1 MLRHLPPVLD
11 RRPAVTA
18 LAALAVLTVGGCGST
33 EERGEAASSE
43 STSEA
48 TEPSESAEEVEPSDD
63 ASTDPEQVPT
73 GSVAGD
79 GYTLAVP
86 EGWTDLSG
94 RDKEVPELAQA
105 DLAYGDTTEQEFA
118 SNLNTIVTPAGGE
131 TVSDPG
137 VRQRLADQVEQ
148 AINVR
153 PTPVADLEFDGEKA
167 IGQTATV
174 RRPDATLIQYV
185 TVHEDEVYTLT
196 VTLSAARAEESDAIV
211 GDIVDS
217 WRWTDS

>member
-1 MLRHLPPVLD
+1 MLRHLSSPLD
-11 RRPAVTA
+11 RRRAATA
-18 LAALAVLTVGGCGST
+18 IAALAVLTIGGCGST
-33 EERGEAASSE
+33 ADSDEAG
-43 STSEA
+43 A
-48 TEPSESAEEVEPSDD
+48 TETTEPTESPESPDD
-63 ASTDPEQVPT
+63 AGASEPAEVPE

-79 GYTLAVP
+79 GYTVAVP
-86 EGWTDLSG
+86 EGWTDLSQ
-94 RDKEVPELAQA
+94 RAKDVPELAQA
-105 DLAYGDTTEQEFA
+105 DLAYGDTTEQKFA

-137 VRQRLADQVEQ
+137 VRRRLADQVEQ

-153 PTPVADLEFDGEKA
+153 PRPIADLEFDGEKA

-174 RRPDATLIQYV
+174 RSPAAKLIQYV

-196 VTLSAARAEESDAIV
+196 VTLSAARASESEAIV

-217 WRWTDS
+217 WQWTDS

>member
-1 MLRHLPPVLD
+1 MLRRLSPVLD
-11 RRPAVTA
+11 RRRAATA
-18 LAALAVLTVGGCGST
+18 LAALAVLTIGGCGST
-33 EERGEAASSE
+33 DDSDEASSSE

-48 TEPSESAEEVEPSDD
+48 TEPSESAEGVEPSDD
-63 ASTDPEQVPT
+63 ASADPAEVPE

-79 GYTLAVP
+79 GYTMAVP
-86 EGWTDLSG
+86 EGWTDLSE
-94 RDKEVPELAQA
+94 RAKDVPELAQA
-105 DLAYGDTTEQEFA
+105 DLAYGDTTEQKFA

-153 PTPVADLEFDGEKA
+153 PKPVADLEFDGEKA

-174 RRPDATLIQYV
+174 RNPAATLIQYV

-196 VTLSAARAEESDAIV
+196 VTLSAARASESDAIV

-217 WRWTDS
+217 WQWTGS

>member
-1 MLRHLPPVLD
+1 MLHRLPVPA
-11 RRPAVTA
+11 RRRAGTA
-18 LAALAVLTVGGCGST
+18 LVALAVLTVVGCGST
-33 EERGEAASSE
+33 DEGDEASSSE

-48 TEPSESAEEVEPSDD
+48 TSEPSEATESVEPSDD
-63 ASTDPEQVPT
+63 ASSASAAVPD
-73 GSVAGD
+73 GAVAGD

-86 EGWTDLSG
+86 EGWTDLSK
-94 RDKEVPELAQA
+94 RAEDVPELAQA
-105 DLAYGDTTEQEFA
+105 DLAYGDTTEQKFA

-131 TVSDPG
+131 TVDDPG

-153 PTPVADLEFDGEKA
+153 PKPVADLEFDGEKA

-174 RRPDATLIQYV
+174 RSPAATLIQYV

-196 VTLSAARAEESDAIV
+196 VTLSAARASESDAIV

-217 WRWTDS
+217 WQWTGN